1 MKSDPCAYVCGK
13 AKDLSIITVWVD
25 NLLLFNN
32 TNKIMAQ
39 VKMDLNSMFEL
50 TNMGEP
56 SKIVR
61 IEITQEE
68 GSITIK
74 QTRYIESI
82 LK

>member
-1 MKSDPCAYVCGK
+1 
-13 AKDLSIITVWVD
+13 
-25 NLLLFNN
+25 
-32 TNKIMAQ
+32 MAQ